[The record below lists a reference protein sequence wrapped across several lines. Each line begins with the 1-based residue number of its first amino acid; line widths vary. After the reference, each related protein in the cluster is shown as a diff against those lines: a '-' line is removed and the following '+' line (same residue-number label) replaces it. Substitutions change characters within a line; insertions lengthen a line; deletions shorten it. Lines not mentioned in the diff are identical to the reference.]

1 MEDARVVIDTDILVD
16 FLRGNREATSLVSRL
31 EERKFLL
38 ATTAVNEFE
47 LYYGAHKSKEPEK
60 AVMLTRQLVDRL
72 VVLPLTSKSARKAG
86 HIYAALEKQGQPIG
100 LRDTLIGAIAQ
111 TRDCSLAT
119 KNLSHFQKID
129 GLQLI
134 QI

>member
-16 FLRGNREATSLVSRL
+16 FLRGNPQTSSLISRL

-60 AVMLTRQLVDRL
+60 AVLLTRQLVDRL

-86 HIYAALEKQGQPIG
+86 HIYAALEKQGHIIG

-111 TRDCSLAT
+111 TRDFSVAT
-119 KNLSHFQKID
+119 RNLSHFEKID

-134 QI
+134 HI